1 MSTYWV
7 IEQGRVEPA
16 VFFRQLATH
25 FPQTTT
31 LFFEGTSIQPAIKA
45 TLAAHAEAGPHLP
58 GRQTIHPVSS
68 IFRCKASASLF
79 ARLEA
84 LSTQHAVPEISDH
97 VYAFQGQIELVGFP
111 DFCAN
116 EIYLSPSTSERTVQ
130 LFASALGL
138 KYWKRENG

>member
-16 VFFRQLATH
+16 VFFRQLAAH

-31 LFFEGTSIQPAIKA
+31 LFFEGTSIDAAVEA
-45 TLAAHAEAGPHLP
+45 TLVAHAEPGSHLP
-58 GRQTIHPVSS
+58 GRQTIRPVSS
-68 IFRCKASASLF
+68 VFRCKASSSLF
-79 ARLEA
+79 AELEK
-84 LSTQHAVPEISDH
+84 LSTQHAVPEIADH
-97 VYAFQGQIELVGFP
+97 VYAYVGKTELVEFA

-116 EIYLSPSTSERTVQ
+116 EIYLSPSTAERTVQ
-130 LFASALGL
+130 LFASALQL